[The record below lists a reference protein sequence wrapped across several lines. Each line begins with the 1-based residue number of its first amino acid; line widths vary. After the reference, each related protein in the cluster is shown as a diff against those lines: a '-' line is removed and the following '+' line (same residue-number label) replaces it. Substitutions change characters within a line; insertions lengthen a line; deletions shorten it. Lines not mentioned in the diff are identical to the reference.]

1 MGLSTNAKIGIVF
14 FLAAIALATIIVWK
28 GDLFLKFRG
37 YELIGSF
44 DDVGGLIQGAEI
56 RYRGYPVG
64 KVIRISPD
72 IKETKV
78 YMQISKDVKIPRGST
93 LRVAFDGIVGQK
105 FLEVLPF
112 ESKEA
117 VKPKEVL
124 YGYKTMSLADFI
136 DVGTED
142 LIEAKAILESLRKFT
157 SDPSIQKA
165 TRETLLN
172 AVEITGQLSKIT
184 EEINKVMAKGEFSQ
198 LLDSLKRSAE
208 LLGKMS
214 ERLDSTAK
222 SIESLTADPEFKDDL
237 KAAIKSARAAMEEF
251 KEAARDMQN
260 TMKKL
265 VK

>member
-1 MGLSTNAKIGIVF
+1 MSLSTNAKIGIVF
-14 FLAAIALATIIVWK
+14 FLAAIALSTIIVWK

-37 YELIGSF
+37 YEIIGSF

-64 KVIRISPD
+64 KVLRIIPE

-78 YMQISKDVKIPRGST
+78 YIQISTDVRIPRGST

-105 FLEVLPF
+105 FLEVLPV
-112 ESKEA
+112 ESKEV
-117 VKPKEVL
+117 VKPNEIL
-124 YGYKTMSLADFI
+124 YGYKTMSLADFV

-142 LIEAKAILESLRKFT
+142 LIQAKTILESIRKFT
-157 SDPSIQKA
+157 SDPSLQKA
-165 TRETLLN
+165 TKETLLN
-172 AVEITGQLSKIT
+172 AEEITTQLSKIT
-184 EEINKVMAKGEFSQ
+184 QEINKVMAKGEFSQ
-198 LLDSLKRSAE
+198 LLDSLKRSAD

-222 SIESLTADPEFKDDL
+222 SIESLTADPEFKEDL
-237 KAAIKSARAAMEEF
+237 KAAIKGAKEAMVEF
-251 KEAARDMQN
+251 KEAARDMQT